1 VRVIDDTDA
10 NIGVMSLSQA
20 LELAQSK
27 NLDVVE
33 VSAAAN
39 PPVVRIISY
48 DKYRYQLKKEE
59 KKHAQKPTGGLKQ
72 VRVTSKAAENDL
84 KVRATQADD
93 FLTKGYKVEI
103 MMPLR
108 GREKYNQ
115 DWARKKLAAFE
126 KMITVEHQI
135 TTSIRPGGR
144 GLTMQI
150 VRGKI

>member
-1 VRVIDDTDA
+1 
-10 NIGVMSLSQA
+10 MPLSQA
-20 LELAQSK
+20 LEMAESK
-27 NLDVVE
+27 GLDVVE

-59 KKHAQKPTGGLKQ
+59 KKHATKPTGSLKQ
-72 VRVTSKAAENDL
+72 VRITSRAAGNDL
-84 KVRATQADD
+84 KVRANQADE

-115 DWARKKLAAFE
+115 DWARKKMAEFE
-126 KMITVEHQI
+126 KMITAEHQI
-135 TTSIRPGGR
+135 TTPIRPGGR
-144 GLTMQI
+144 GLMMQI
-150 VRGKI
+150 VRGK